1 MGRSLLRYIKKAIP
15 FEILDK
21 IIVNE
26 DIIEIHGI
34 FDGHMEI
41 VKQKQGWNNVEYVW
55 GIQKPERI
63 FKSQYP
69 RLYLVRKGSQQFFI
83 LTVFPG
89 KDYVDHNAALIRNY
103 IERKKPG
110 LSNKILKVFR
120 YPSIE
125 DTVYIWTGIKESNV
139 LKHGDVVLIGYAGI
153 VDELYL
159 HGLDVCDVQSNK
171 MFKWIFLRNKQN
183 RRILYFGFD
192 YIYWGSIIG
201 RIARGFYEDGAKLVI
216 HIANLGSCR
225 EPEDVGSSIFI
236 PMIFMRIETRGSIEF
251 VPIQWNP
258 ILQLNWDYNSG
269 IHACVRSPL
278 DETYEPFRKVVTRIG
293 ATSVETEAFHIE
305 EAAKEVNQERKNINK
320 VGFSGIYFATDY
332 VRKPYE
338 KISLTLT
345 KKAKVR
351 RIRKIML
358 PYCARIV
365 AEYLNT
371 LTDTPEAE

>member
-1 MGRSLLRYIKKAIP
+1 
-15 FEILDK
+15 
-21 IIVNE
+21 
-26 DIIEIHGI
+26 
-34 FDGHMEI
+34 
-41 VKQKQGWNNVEYVW
+41 
-55 GIQKPERI
+55 
-63 FKSQYP
+63 
-69 RLYLVRKGSQQFFI
+69 
-83 LTVFPG
+83 
-89 KDYVDHNAALIRNY
+89 
-103 IERKKPG
+103 
-110 LSNKILKVFR
+110 
-120 YPSIE
+120 
-125 DTVYIWTGIKESNV
+125 
-139 LKHGDVVLIGYAGI
+139 
-153 VDELYL
+153 
-159 HGLDVCDVQSNK
+159 

-192 YIYWGSIIG
+192 YLYWGSIIG

-225 EPEDVGSSIFI
+225 EPKDIGSSIFI
-236 PMIFMRIETRGSIEF
+236 PMIFMRIETRGSTEF
-251 VPIQWNP
+251 IPIQWNP
-258 ILQLNWDYNSG
+258 ILQLNQDYNSG

-305 EAAKEVNQERKNINK
+305 KAANEVNQGRKNK
-320 VGFSGIYFATDY
+320 VGFSGIYLATDY
-332 VRKPYE
+332 VRKPGE

-351 RIRKIML
+351 RIRKNML